1 MPYKYNVFTKKLDF
15 YKIGVPISYRI
26 KTGELVTINDYEQLN
41 MCEQYIIEGTGTLTI
56 NGTGILC
63 ISGGNE

>member
-1 MPYKYNVFTKKLDF
+1 MPYRYNVFTKNLDY
-15 YKIGVPISYRI
+15 YKVGVPISYRI
-26 KTGELVTINDYEQLN
+26 KTGEIVTIDDYEQLHI
-41 MCEQYIIEGTGTLTI
+41 CEQYIIEGTGTLNI